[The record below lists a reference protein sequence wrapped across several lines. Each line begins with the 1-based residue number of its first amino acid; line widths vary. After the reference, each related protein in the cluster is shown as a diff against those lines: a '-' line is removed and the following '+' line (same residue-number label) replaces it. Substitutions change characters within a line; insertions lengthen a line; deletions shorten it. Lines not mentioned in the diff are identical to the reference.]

1 MDLLEGT
8 PGLITYLAL
17 KLGGYLLWSYV
28 GVKWLGRDARKPLS
42 TAVGLG
48 VGRLMLGWGTG
59 IAVAPFALV
68 AVGLDQLPAFYFT
81 GLAVVRWL
89 EWGVIHCMIPGAG
102 GMSAGFLT
110 GGTAHGRVW
119 RVVGVLVSY
128 LADAPF
134 LITEGF
140 PHGRIFC

>member
-1 MDLLEGT
+1 MELLEGT

-42 TAVGLG
+42 AAVGLG

-59 IAVAPFALV
+59 LAVA
-68 AVGLDQLPAFYFT
+68 
-81 GLAVVRWL
+81 RWL
-89 EWGVIHCMIPGAG
+89 EWGVIHCMIPGG
-102 GMSAGFLT
+102 GGVSAGFLT
-110 GGTAHGRVW
+110 GGSAHGRVW

>member
-1 MDLLEGT
+1 MELLEGMS
-8 PGLITYLAL
+8 GLVTYLSL

-28 GVKWLGRDARKPLS
+28 GVRWLSRDGRKSLS
-42 TAVGLG
+42 VAVGLG
-48 VGRLMLGWGTG
+48 IGRLILGWGTG
-59 IAVAPFALV
+59 LAVAPFVLV
-68 AVGLDQLPAFYFT
+68 AAGLEQLPVFYFT
-81 GLAVVRWL
+81 GLAMVRWL
-89 EWGVIHCMIPGAG
+89 EWGVIHCLIPGGG

-110 GGTAHGRVW
+110 GGSARGRVW

-134 LITEGF
+134 LVTQGF